1 MPAMNRPGFLTKA
14 GLRRLLTSDE
24 VWSFGRKRS
33 SGEQIQTEQ
42 ESLQQTPPGSKDLC
56 DPKRFLAYSHQS
68 QPCRHSSAERKAK
81 REDGKSPL
89 EREPL
94 KKDLKANGYEHEAD
108 KSIQSPLRKGQH
120 RERHERVTTPK
131 NSEVFSGEQIQY
143 PTDVTWTPVK
153 HVQNFKS
160 GHHNQTSCGITD
172 RPPIVSSLSSDIEE
186 DLPYDYE
193 DSHQTPREERE
204 AKLQEVLK
212 TYSAAEDMTLD
223 HGQALTDN
231 ATFNVENNQRSQTV
245 LLLNN
250 NHEICGAPRKT
261 ESNPSFA
268 RIWQGTKE
276 AIADKP
282 IIANLVQALASC
294 DLKRGEES
302 PSCDDSLSETEDKS
316 EPFSLQSE
324 ALAWSEE
331 ERDFVNDE
339 KTEASTC
346 SSLVFAEKFVVA
358 PEPSQ
363 HCHQSNPEH
372 NEVGFHDVPHH
383 YEREMTAEC
392 TLSEIL
398 SPVDEVLSYGSAELP
413 PSLNG
418 GGCSAPNSNSLPL
431 PPPAFEIITWTSEE
445 DLPAAPADFLEDVS
459 INSENFP
466 NLPVDLSLGRR
477 EGLASIGSGS
487 LGASDIINEALIG
500 DDCKTLPSGQT
511 TGQTPGQTLG
521 QDEED
526 ECSDY
531 TGSLLAYES
540 NESEDPL
547 SFFHI
552 GDRVLVCN
560 SRPGVLKYKGP
571 TTFAGGFWAGVELD
585 TPRGNHNG
593 TFRGVKYFTCKKNH
607 GVLVRAED
615 VTHPS
620 REWCSYLNT
629 GAHQESF
636 SDEDPP
642 NGQNGTNGNR
652 PSRPSGNRQGIKKD
666 SQTNPAHDPSAQKQI
681 CHQEPCENDATRD
694 SSNELSSCSRSS
706 EKSPLK
712 VDHNLFCY
720 NEDSK
725 HHADESAALI
735 ERLTDEIF
743 SDALKSVQ
751 ETRKR
756 HRQIIGSKHDSKSID
771 SSFRKRENSTFATS
785 KPCLMDQ
792 WHQVHPEIPPQI
804 QIQPHDHSVVYRLV
818 DATVEALCGQA
829 GEGALDACETPSYL
843 VDEKSRKDY
852 RQVLFQLVSDILH
865 EVCTDIL
872 ETSSSDQKTDETSLL
887 SALQKGQISVSY
899 LKAAVRRE
907 TQKVLNLERTDQHM
921 TEMLQ
926 TLCKYWYAKRD
937 RVDYILIQE
946 LHSEERQWTD
956 YSADQITVKI
966 RLSEEIFEL
975 LLDDT
980 ISVLNHIYLSD
991 SE

>member
-1 MPAMNRPGFLTKA
+1 MNRPGFLTKA
-14 GLRRLLTSDE
+14 GLRRLLASDE

-33 SGEQIQTEQ
+33 SGEQIQTKQ
-42 ESLQQTPPGSKDLC
+42 DPLQQTAGSKDLC
-56 DPKRFLAYSHQS
+56 DPKPFLSYSHRS
-68 QPCRHSSAERKAK
+68 QPCHHASTERKVK
-81 REDGKSPL
+81 IEDEKPPL
-89 EREPL
+89 EHQPPTA
-94 KKDLKANGYEHEAD
+94 DSKANGYEHEAD
-108 KSIQSPLRKGQH
+108 QNIQSPLHKGQH
-120 RERHERVTTPK
+120 RERHEKVTTPK
-131 NSEVFSGEQIQY
+131 NSEVYSGEQIQY
-143 PTDVTWTPVK
+143 PTDVSWTPIK
-153 HVQNFKS
+153 NVQHFTS
-160 GHHNQTSCGITD
+160 GQHHNQTSCGITD

-204 AKLQEVLK
+204 AKLQEALR
-212 TYSAAEDMTLD
+212 TYSASDDMTLD
-223 HGQALTDN
+223 RGQALTDN
-231 ATFNVENNQRSQTV
+231 ATLNVENNQRSQSV

-250 NHEICGAPRKT
+250 NHEICGVPRKPD
-261 ESNPSFA
+261 SNTAYA
-268 RIWQGTKE
+268 RIWQSTKE

-282 IIANLVQALASC
+282 IIANLVQALASS

-331 ERDFVNDE
+331 ERDVVNDE

-346 SSLVFAEKFVVA
+346 SSLVFAEKFIVA
-358 PEPSQ
+358 PEHLP

-372 NEVGFHDVPHH
+372 NDVGFHDVPHH
-383 YEREMTAEC
+383 NERELTAEC

-413 PSLNG
+413 PSVKG
-418 GGCSAPNSNSLPL
+418 DGCLGPNSNSLPP

-445 DLPAAPADFLEDVS
+445 DLPAPADFVEDVS

-487 LGASDIINEALIG
+487 LGESDIFNEAVLG
-500 DDCKTLPSGQT
+500 DMCKTLPSGQT
-511 TGQTPGQTLG
+511 PGL
-521 QDEED
+521 DEED

-531 TGSLLAYES
+531 TSSLPVDES

-552 GDRVLVCN
+552 GDRVVVCN

-571 TTFAGGFWAGVELD
+571 TAFAGGFWAGAELD
-585 TPRGNHNG
+585 TPKGNHNG

-615 VTHPS
+615 VTHLS
-620 REWCSYLNT
+620 REQCSRLNT
-629 GAHQESF
+629 GVHEESF

-652 PSRPSGNRQGIKKD
+652 PSGPSGNGQGIQKD
-666 SQTNPAHDPSAQKQI
+666 SQTNSAHNPSALKQI
-681 CHQEPCENDATRD
+681 CHQEPCENEAARD

-712 VDHNLFCY
+712 VDHKLFCY
-720 NEDSK
+720 NEDNK

-743 SDALKSVQ
+743 ADALKSVQ
-751 ETRKR
+751 DTRKR
-756 HRQIIGSKHDSKSID
+756 NRQIIGSKQDSKSID
-771 SSFRKRENSTFATS
+771 SSFRKRENSTFATN
-785 KPCLMDQ
+785 KPCLIDQ

-804 QIQPHDHSVVYRLV
+804 RIQPHEHSIVYRLV
-818 DATVEALCGQA
+818 DATVEALCNQA
-829 GEGALDACETPSYL
+829 GKGALDACKTPSYL
-843 VDEKSRKDY
+843 VDDKSRKGY

-865 EVCTDIL
+865 EVGVDML
-872 ETSSSDQKTDETSLL
+872 ETSSSVQKTEETSLL
-887 SALQKGQISVSY
+887 SALQKGQISVSH
-899 LKAAVRRE
+899 LQAAVRRE
-907 TQKVLNLERTDQHM
+907 TQKVLNLERTDQQM

-937 RVDYILIQE
+937 QVDYILIQE

-956 YSADQITVKI
+956 YSTDQITVKI
-966 RLSEEIFEL
+966 RLSEEILKL

-980 ISVLNHIYLSD
+980 ISVLNHIYLSG
-991 SE
+991 SK